1 MKKFVVLSLLTTL
14 LIGGLVGY
22 VVGLNETQ
30 YIKVEK
36 TLTKSTDDIYIE
48 NGDKYIEL
56 TNGSWIIIN
65 EQNETYE
72 FQPIE
77 LGDWSYEVNSLDELQ
92 KIVETYINIHNI
104 GQY

>member
-14 LIGGLVGY
+14 LIGGLIGY

-36 TLTKSTDDIYIE
+36 TLTESTDDIYIE

-65 EQNETYE
+65 EQNKTYE